1 MKERFALA
9 KKVSYYTMAGNFI
22 MSLIK
27 IIVGLTANSWAM
39 LADGFH
45 SLSDVISTFGV
56 LVGLRIARQPAD
68 DSHPYG
74 HGKAESIT
82 AKIIALMLVFIGFS
96 TIVGAFNRIQSPELG
111 IPGIAAVA
119 AAVVSMLVKEIMFR
133 YTILAGKKI
142 NSPALI
148 ADAYH
153 HRSDAYSS
161 VASLIGIVGARRGF
175 PFMDPVAGLA
185 VGGCILYMGI
195 KIARDSINNL
205 MDAAVD
211 EMVIKEMEQCAQGV
225 EGVKEVRDV
234 KARNYCSYYCV
245 EMTLAVDPEIS
256 ITHAHDIS
264 ETVKESILKQNFS
277 TLEVLVHIEPS
288 HEINH

>member
-9 KKVSYYTMAGNFI
+9 KKVSYYTIAGNFI

-27 IIVGLTANSWAM
+27 IIVGITANSWAM

-74 HGKAESIT
+74 HGKAEAIT

-96 TIVGAFNRIQSPELG
+96 TIAGAFNRINTPDLG
-111 IPGIAAVA
+111 IPGIAAAA
-119 AAVVSMLVKEIMFR
+119 AAVISLLAKEIMFR
-133 YTILAGKKI
+133 YTIYAGKKI
-142 NSPALI
+142 NSPALT

-161 VASLIGIVGARRGF
+161 AASLVGIMGARMGY
-175 PFMDPVAGLA
+175 PFMDPAAGLV
-185 VGGCILYMGI
+185 VGGCILYMGF

-211 EMVIKEMEQCAQGV
+211 EGVLKEMEQCAQGV
-225 EGVKEVRDV
+225 EGVKEIRDI

-245 EMTLAVDPEIS
+245 EMTLAVDPDIS
-256 ITHAHDIS
+256 VYDGHDIA
-264 ETVKESILKQNFS
+264 ENVKESITGQSFS
-277 TLEVLVHIEPS
+277 TLEVLVHIEPVQK
-288 HEINH
+288 II